1 MAPSPL
7 PRRTGAFRYM
17 TTAALTV
24 AALTLTGCSLPTGE
38 TSADASGTLTLGL
51 LAPITGASAADGALM
66 KQGAE
71 LAIKELNEAGG
82 VAGRDVTL
90 KVADVGSQSA
100 DAVSSAV
107 SQLTADTSV
116 AAVITGYASTTNF
129 EIDLLAEAGMPY
141 LIGGGSDQTE
151 AIISKDPAAY
161 PGVWSLSPSYSGYGT
176 ELPEQVDAWNE
187 SGELDLRNKNVYIIS
202 SDNPYSN
209 GVANGLAETFT
220 SKGWEVIG
228 PDMVPFGEVSD
239 WTTQITKIHEADP
252 SVIVNTD
259 YQTAN
264 AARFLTQFAQNP
276 VDALVFSQYAPSVPE
291 FVDLAGDAGNG
302 VVYNLPFAP
311 LVKTPEGAAAVDA
324 FTAEYGT
331 DPGLYGIVTYEEVNL
346 WAKAA
351 EQVGDPSDRAA
362 VGAAIGT
369 LDEVTSV
376 GRVRFDPKTHLSVSG
391 AEGIPMIY
399 FQIQDGERVTVAP
412 ADVALAPFQKPDW
425 ARR

>member
-1 MAPSPL
+1 MPL
-7 PRRTGAFRYM
+7 TPPPRRRGAIRSAAVAAATIATF
-17 TTAALTV
+17 ALTS
-24 AALTLTGCSLPTGE
+24 CSLPTGE
-38 TSADASGTLTLGL
+38 TKADDSGSLTLGL
-51 LAPITGASAADGALM
+51 LAPITGPSAADGALM

-82 VAGRDVTL
+82 IDGRDVSL

-107 SQLTADTSV
+107 SQLTADPSV

-141 LIGGGSDQTE
+141 IIGGGSDQTE
-151 AIISKDPAAY
+151 AIISKNPDAY

-176 ELPEQVDAWNE
+176 DLPRQIEEWAD
-187 SGELDLRNKNVYIIS
+187 SGELKLRNQNVYIIS

-209 GVANGLAETFT
+209 GIADGLTKTFT
-220 SKGWEVIG
+220 SKGWNVTG
-228 PDMVPFGEVSD
+228 PDTVPFGEVSD

-252 SVIVNTD
+252 SVILNTD

-291 FVDLAGDAGNG
+291 FVDLAGDAGDG

-311 LVKTPEGAAAVDA
+311 LVKTPEGAAAVEA
-324 FTAEYGT
+324 FTAEYGN
-331 DPGLYGIVTYEEVNL
+331 DPGLYGIVTYEEVRL
-346 WAKAA
+346 WADAA
-351 EQVGDPSDRAA
+351 EKVGDPADRAA

-369 LDEVTSV
+369 LDLVTSV
-376 GRVRFDPKTHLSVSG
+376 GRVRFDQQTHLSVSG
-391 AEGIPMIY
+391 ADGIPMLY
-399 FQIQDGERVTVAP
+399 FQIQDGEQVTVAP
-412 ADVALAPFQKPDW
+412 SDVAGAPFQKPDW
-425 ARR
+425 ER

>member
-1 MAPSPL
+1 MALSFS
-7 PRRTGAFRYM
+7 PRRRGGIRYV
-17 TTAALTV
+17 LV
-24 AALTLTGCSLPTGE
+24 AAVAVATLALASCSLPTGE
-38 TSADASGTLTLGL
+38 TKAGETGALTLGL

-82 VAGRDVTL
+82 VAGRDVSL

-129 EIDLLAEAGMPY
+129 EIDLLAEAGLPY
-141 LIGGGSDQTE
+141 IIGGGSDQTE
-151 AIISKDPAAY
+151 AIISKNPAAY

-176 ELPEQVDAWNE
+176 DLPRQIQEWADGGKLN
-187 SGELDLRNKNVYIIS
+187 LRNQNVYIIS

-209 GVANGLAETFT
+209 GIAHGLAKTFT
-220 SKGWEVIG
+220 SKGWKVTG
-228 PDMVPFGEVSD
+228 PDTVPFGEVSD
-239 WTTQITKIHEADP
+239 WTTQITKIHEAAP

-291 FVDLAGDAGNG
+291 FVDLAGKAGNG

-311 LVKTPEGAAAVDA
+311 LVKTPEGSKAVKA
-324 FTAEYGT
+324 FTAAYGN
-331 DPGLYGIVTYEEVNL
+331 DPGLYGIVTYEEVRL
-346 WAKAA
+346 WAAA
-351 EQVGDPSDRAA
+351 AKKVGDPGDRAA

-369 LDEVTSV
+369 LDLVTSV

-391 AEGIPMIY
+391 ADGIPMIY
-399 FQIQDGERVTVAP
+399 FQIQDGKQVTVAP
-412 ADVALAPFQKPDW
+412 SDIAAAPFQKPGW
-425 ARR
+425 ER